1 MRKIEVLSLIYTPFS
16 CIFLNIYSFYAYEC
30 FACVCIYVLMC
41 VPGVLEGQRRLSDP
55 LGLALQVAEV
65 PRECLCP
72 QEQQQVL

>member
-1 MRKIEVLSLIYTPFS
+1 MRKIEVLSLIYTPFFF
-16 CIFLNIYSFYAYEC
+16 IFLNIYSFYAYEC
-30 FACVCIYVLMC
+30 FACVCIYVLI
-41 VPGVLEGQRRLSDP
+41 LEGQRRLSDP